1 MGLDLFLWGFVH
13 LELEQIPSVSVITT
27 PHDIHCPGSV
37 SGACGTVAGTVGNSA
52 GTDGGWFWFVLGR
65 SKITSWDIPL
75 IAARFSRSLSKK
87 KKKCSCDS
95 TQETLMDKI
104 ESIRQL

>member
-27 PHDIHCPGSV
+27 PHDVHCPGSV

-52 GTDGGWFWFVLGR
+52 GTDGDWFWFVLGR
-65 SKITSWDIPL
+65 L
-75 IAARFSRSLSKK
+75 VVFRRVNGV
-87 KKKCSCDS
+87 
-95 TQETLMDKI
+95 
-104 ESIRQL
+104 IRQRICGLGGFLAD